1 MATAEHI
8 AVWLYGAPSYRM
20 RLIDNYSMLAA
31 NFKILQENGCF
42 FVNFAGS
49 FAAEGTP
56 FYDLEVYLI
65 SHLMWDYEQDV
76 NKLIDKFFHA
86 YYKEAAKPMQAYFE
100 NILAHHRELDA
111 QYTSEGKLFKVIIPW
126 WGKESILLSD
136 LQRIYTKEYLAT
148 LEQPLFAA
156 QAIVQAMA
164 DGEKKTV
171 LEGRVRAETLAV
183 RFWRIA
189 LYNDSMDNID
199 KAVESWYN
207 DAKSVGLFYPSGDY
221 SLEKYYTEWKAGN
234 YLFFIQK

>member
-1 MATAEHI
+1 
-8 AVWLYGAPSYRM
+8 
-20 RLIDNYSMLAA
+20 
-31 NFKILQENGCF
+31 
-42 FVNFAGS
+42 
-49 FAAEGTP
+49 
-56 FYDLEVYLI
+56 
-65 SHLMWDYEQDV
+65 
-76 NKLIDKFFHA
+76 
-86 YYKEAAKPMQAYFE
+86 
-100 NILAHHRELDA
+100 
-111 QYTSEGKLFKVIIPW
+111 VIIPW

-148 LEQPLFAA
+148 LEESLFSA

-171 LEGRVRAETLAV
+171 LEERVRAETLAI
-183 RFWRIA
+183 RFWWIA
-189 LYNDSMDNID
+189 LYNDSIDNID